1 LVTAASSSEM
11 WIRCFPMFRLYTLAN
26 AYGSSES
33 PRRGREGEAL
43 PSPLLDLVE
52 RYNLPLGG
60 EE

>member
-1 LVTAASSSEM
+1 
-11 WIRCFPMFRLYTLAN
+11 MFRLYTLAN